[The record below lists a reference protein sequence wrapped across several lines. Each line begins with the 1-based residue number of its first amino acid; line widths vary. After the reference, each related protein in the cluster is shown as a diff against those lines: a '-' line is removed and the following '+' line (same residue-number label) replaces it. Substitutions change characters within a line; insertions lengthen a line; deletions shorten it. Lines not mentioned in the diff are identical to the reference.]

1 METLRGPLGTGLTL
15 SGCREA
21 QVALRVT
28 ALTPGE
34 VKYFLKGNRV
44 SRQLGRGQWH
54 LPAAELPALL
64 LAGKVVV
71 SWEPHDVR
79 SQVEG
84 TAVAQLCQRLL
95 S

>member
-1 METLRGPLGTGLTL
+1 ML
-15 SGCREA
+15 SSCREA

-44 SRQLGRGQWH
+44 SRQLGGDNGICPQQS
-54 LPAAELPALL
+54 PPALL

>member
-1 METLRGPLGTGLTL
+1 ML
-15 SGCREA
+15 SSCREA

-34 VKYFLKGNRV
+34 VKYFLKVTEYRDSLVGD
-44 SRQLGRGQWH
+44 SGICPQQS
-54 LPAAELPALL
+54 PPALL

>member
-1 METLRGPLGTGLTL
+1 METPRRPLGTGLTL

-44 SRQLGRGQWH
+44 S
-54 LPAAELPALL
+54 
-64 LAGKVVV
+64 
-71 SWEPHDVR
+71 
-79 SQVEG
+79 
-84 TAVAQLCQRLL
+84 
-95 S
+95 